1 MHVFKV
7 LFLYFREIEQYFR
20 PRADLR
26 GNNQRLNF
34 TENKLQR
41 MSMAAME
48 RYYTK
53 HQQNED
59 DPCLKLRWYA
69 RERFFF
75 FGKNLSSL
83 QRSILSWVQSLPDRS
98 RKSVTNEIFEELCKI
113 TSILLVQI
121 IGDPYF
127 FNHESLTLLTIYKI
141 WWNEKNSHRK
151 KLSFFNIFFP
161 RAIEFR

>member
-34 TENKLQR
+34 TKNKLQR

-48 RYYTK
+48 RYFTK

-59 DPCLKLRWYA
+59 DPCLKLRCYA

-83 QRSILSWVQSLPDRS
+83 QRSILSWVPVLARQ
-98 RKSVTNEIFEELCKI
+98 VTQKRGKRN
-113 TSILLVQI
+113 
-121 IGDPYF
+121 
-127 FNHESLTLLTIYKI
+127 
-141 WWNEKNSHRK
+141 
-151 KLSFFNIFFP
+151 FP
-161 RAIEFR
+161 RALQNHIDFTRSDHR